1 MKKSWILGFI
11 ILTSACSKDFIPVN
25 FQINGAK
32 NAVIVRIDGE
42 HTVPWD
48 TIEVIDN
55 KLKINLPL
63 DSTLKTFYYFI
74 FDSGASLR
82 IGIEPGDNITGSIN
96 ARESLTVYELNGSS
110 LSEQLHALYEPVLK
124 SSQIIDSLDKYRT
137 LSKNDTIINLLLM
150 EKRHY
155 TALESRYFQHKDEI
169 IEIMA
174 KDSSSLSNVFGF
186 FQKVA
191 DVPLFSNKEDDRM
204 NFNLFGD
211 AISKSHPYHPL
222 ARIFILEK
230 NRILAKN
237 NRIN

>member
-1 MKKSWILGFI
+1 MKKNWILCLV
-11 ILTSACSKDFIPVN
+11 ILTCSCSEDFIPVN
-25 FQINGAK
+25 FQVEGAQ

-48 TIEVIDN
+48 TIEVINN
-55 KLKINLPL
+55 KLEIDLPL

-74 FDSGASLR
+74 FNSGSSLR
-82 IGIEPGDNITGSIN
+82 IGLEPGDNITGSIN
-96 ARESLTVYELNGSS
+96 AKESLTNYKINGSS

-124 SSQIIDSLDKYRT
+124 SSHIIDSLDQYRIF
-137 LSKNDTIINLLLM
+137 SKNNNGVDLLSM

-155 TALESRYFQHKDEI
+155 STLESRYFQHKNEV

-204 NFNLFGD
+204 NFNLFCD
-211 AISKSHPYHPL
+211 AISRSHPNHPL
-222 ARIFILEK
+222 ARIFIFEK
-230 NRILAKN
+230 NRILAKE
-237 NRIN
+237 